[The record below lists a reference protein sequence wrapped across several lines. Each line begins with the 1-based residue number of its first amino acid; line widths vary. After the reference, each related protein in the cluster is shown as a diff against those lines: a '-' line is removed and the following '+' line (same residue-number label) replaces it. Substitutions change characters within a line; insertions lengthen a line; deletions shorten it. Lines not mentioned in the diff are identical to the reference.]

1 MKELNFAKMGLVMKA
16 VNVKTSKS
24 TREIRK
30 ILTEANM
37 DFESVVNKA
46 LNNYL
51 PKIFLIC
58 PFTDELCVHK
68 KQCMN
73 CKSSYSGKLQ

>member
-1 MKELNFAKMGLVMKA
+1 MKTSA
-16 VNVKTSKS
+16 VRTSKS
-24 TREIRK
+24 TLEIQRLLSDAK
-30 ILTEANM
+30 M
-37 DFESVVNKA
+37 DFDSIVNEA

-58 PFTDELCVHK
+58 PFTDELCIHK

-73 CKSSYSGKLQ
+73 CDSSSPEKVK